1 MKNQITPVA
10 LALAVAFTAPTFA
23 EEPQISTKILNGE
36 EASKLSSDLL
46 IPWQAA
52 LLSKP
57 DIFGKSNS
65 SCGAVV
71 ISEYWAVTAAHC
83 ILDENGLEHYWLGDS
98 LVAGTTAIDNRNS
111 NADSIDEMYKFEI
124 EKFITH
130 EHYSTDSSFKFKAD
144 NDIALIKV
152 KESLYSVAKPIKIA
166 TPDEQ
171 SDAKTQF
178 DQTWNPAGY
187 SKANLIASGWGYTEP
202 DFEQPDELRVVKLGG
217 IPMEH
222 CQADFYDFS
231 DESHFVCADSNSP
244 AIKKD
249 VCGGDSGGPLIWQ
262 DPLKINES
270 DFGLRVI
277 GVTSN
282 GPSCKEKEAGNP
294 NAQLN
299 GLYTELASYYE
310 WIESRTGLDLASQTT
325 PTFIVDPFV
334 KVSDPQ
340 NKTGS
345 SSGGSGGG
353 SLPVS
358 GLLGLFVLG
367 LCRRTKK

>member
-1 MKNQITPVA
+1 M
-10 LALAVAFTAPTFA
+10 
-23 EEPQISTKILNGE
+23 
-36 EASKLSSDLL
+36 
-46 IPWQAA
+46 
-52 LLSKP
+52 LSKP

-71 ISEYWAVTAAHC
+71 ISEYWAITAAHC
-83 ILDENGLEHYWLGDS
+83 ILDENGLVHYWLGDS
-98 LVAGTTAIDNRNS
+98 LVAGTTAINNRNS
-111 NADSIDEMYKFEI
+111 NADSIDNKYKFEI
-124 EKFITH
+124 EQVITH
-130 EHYSTDSSFKFKAD
+130 ERYSTKSSFKFKAD

-171 SDAKTQF
+171 SQAKAQF
-178 DQTWNPAGY
+178 GQTWNPAGY

-202 DFEQPDELRVVKLGG
+202 DFNQPDELRVVKLGG

-282 GPSCKEKEAGNP
+282 GPTCEEKEAGNP

-310 WIESRTGLDLASQTT
+310 WIEAKTHLDLDSQTT
-325 PTFIVDPFV
+325 PNFSVDPFKV
-334 KVSDPQ
+334 VSDPQ
-340 NKTGS
+340 SKAGS
-345 SSGGSGGG
+345 SSGDSGGG
-353 SLPVS
+353 SLPLS
-358 GLLGLFVLG
+358 GLVSLAALAL
-367 LCRRTKK
+367 LRRKYK